1 MVSTEDPPKI
11 KSEKPFTT
19 LECQSWGEL
28 LVPCF
33 QGLWGFYSSVEPT
46 SISCVGRR
54 FLIGK
59 IIING
64 RILQNPPHVRILFI
78 LRLYELGFTMRHKLF
93 PFRIRWRLLKLGG
106 CHMASRPVHLM
117 SMHCRFVHYQPTG
130 PESSGLFKWIRHP

>member
-19 LECQSWGEL
+19 LECQSWGKL

-64 RILQNPPHVRILFI
+64 RIL
-78 LRLYELGFTMRHKLF
+78 
-93 PFRIRWRLLKLGG
+93 
-106 CHMASRPVHLM
+106 
-117 SMHCRFVHYQPTG
+117 
-130 PESSGLFKWIRHP
+130 